1 MVIRIKRGVKYLKD
15 HPTVPISAA
24 TLTVSTA
31 NLATNRSRHD
41 KDREYQERQLEA
53 MDKLT
58 RSLDKTGKA
67 LDNNNNN
74 QARSVIVKRPVF
86 SGFIPGKTSNK

>member
-1 MVIRIKRGVKYLKD
+1 MVIHIKRGAKYLKD

-58 RSLDKTGKA
+58 RSLNKTEKA
-67 LDNNNNN
+67 LDNNNN